1 MIFVDF
7 EVLMLLYL
15 DQVSTADSKKKNG
28 FFRHEVGK
36 SFRQYKSQVI
46 DSFDI

>member
-15 DQVSTADSKKKNG
+15 DQVSTADSKKNG